1 MSNRRIADLD
11 AKILT
16 VSLERI
22 AGELGPIVSDDSVRD
37 PKPTNDGLGE
47 LDCGLLVDVDH
58 MGCF

>member
-1 MSNRRIADLD
+1 LD
-11 AKILT
+11 AKILA

-22 AGELGPIVSDDSVRD
+22 AGELGPIVSDDSVQD